1 MSHEIDD
8 HSVEYA
14 KDRYNE
20 ASERFK
26 QIEDKA
32 IKIMTALSFV
42 LAVIT
47 AVISEKDLL
56 KFGEFKD
63 WVVSIVVIL
72 DLICIFWAWLHALYA
87 LKVEETAVPNR
98 SVEAIEYLIH
108 NPPEYT
114 RWFIINSYSN
124 TTRVLEVSTDIKAKF
139 VEHSYNELRLSGFL
153 SIICFVLYTLKDV
166 MP

>member
-1 MSHEIDD
+1 MSHDIDD
-8 HSVEYA
+8 LSVEYI

-20 ASERFK
+20 ASDRFK
-26 QIEDKA
+26 HIEEKA

-56 KFGEFKD
+56 KFDGVKD

-87 LKVEETAVPNR
+87 LKLEEAAVPNR
-98 SVEAIEYLIH
+98 SIDAVEYLVH
-108 NPPEYT
+108 QPPEYT
-114 RWFIINSYSN
+114 RHFIINTYSETIRLLEE
-124 TTRVLEVSTDIKAKF
+124 TTDRKARF
-139 VEHSYNELRLSGFL
+139 VEHSYNELRYSGFL
-153 SIICFVLYTLKDV
+153 SIICFVLYTVKDHI
-166 MP
+166 P